1 MINIVFLKHNVKE
14 SNIKFELF
22 ATSTK
27 ENAIEKSLGGIQ
39 NHHHGR

>member
-1 MINIVFLKHNVKE
+1 LFPGFKGTQRQE

-27 ENAIEKSLGGIQ
+27 ENAIEKSLGG
-39 NHHHGR
+39 HSKSPSW